1 VKAFFLPPG
10 VLSVSQLTN
19 QIKAR
24 LESTFSSVWVCGEVC
39 DFKIP
44 TSGHWY
50 LSLRDKVDE
59 QAAVLNAVMWASSNR
74 RARFEPKNG
83 MEVFARGQVTYY
95 PPQGR
100 LQMVVER
107 LEPKGLGAK
116 ELALQQLKDKL
127 LHKGYFAPQRKRR
140 LPKFPRRIGL
150 VTSPTGAAV
159 RDILEVVGRRWRAAE
174 VWICPVRVQGETAAT
189 EITAS
194 LALLNR
200 LAAVDV
206 VILGRGGGSAEDLSA
221 FNEERVA
228 DAIFRSRVPVVSAVG
243 HEIDVTIADLVADVR
258 ALTPSEAAELVVPDG
273 GELLKG
279 LADTQVRLGQL
290 LWGRLDLARQ
300 RLSRLGDCR
309 VFRRPLDRVHD
320 LQQRL
325 DALDERL
332 QRAGK
337 RCFDLHQRLDALDER
352 LQRAGKRRLERLH
365 QALEGAA
372 GRLQSLSP
380 LNVLGRGYSLTRR
393 ADDRQVIRSS
403 GQVRPG
409 DVLETTV
416 QHGKITSRAEE
427 IAADV

>member
-1 VKAFFLPPG
+1 MKAYFPPPG

-19 QIKAR
+19 QVKGK
-24 LESTFSSVWVCGEVC
+24 LEGIFSSVWVCGEVC

-50 LSLRDKVDE
+50 FSLRDKVDE
-59 QAAVLNAVMWASSNR
+59 QAAVLNAVMWASNSR
-74 RARFEPKNG
+74 RARVELKNG

-116 ELALQQLKDKL
+116 ELALQQLREKL

-140 LPKFPRRIGL
+140 LPKFPRRIAL
-150 VTSPTGAAV
+150 VTSPTSAAV

-174 VWICPVRVQGETAAT
+174 IWICPVRVQGETAAA
-189 EITAS
+189 EIAAA

-206 VILGRGGGSAEDLSA
+206 VVLGRGGGSAEDLSA
-221 FNEERVA
+221 FDDERVA
-228 DAIFRSRVPVVSAVG
+228 DAIFRSRAPVVSAVG

-273 GELLKG
+273 TELLTALG
-279 LADTQVRLGQL
+279 DTRARLRQL
-290 LWGRLDLARQ
+290 LWARLDLARQ
-300 RLSRLGDCR
+300 RLQRLEECR

-325 DALDERL
+325 DALDQRLHRAAKRRFDLQQHLDALDQRL

-337 RCFDLHQRLDALDER
+337 QR
-352 LQRAGKRRLERLH
+352 LQRLHEVLAGV
-365 QALEGAA
+365 A
-372 GRLQSLSP
+372 GRLQTLSP

-393 ADDRQVIRSS
+393 ASDRQVIRSPE
-403 GQVRPG
+403 QVRPG
-409 DVLETTV
+409 DVVVTTV
-416 QHGKITSRAEE
+416 QQGQITSRVEE
-427 IAADV
+427 IAPDV